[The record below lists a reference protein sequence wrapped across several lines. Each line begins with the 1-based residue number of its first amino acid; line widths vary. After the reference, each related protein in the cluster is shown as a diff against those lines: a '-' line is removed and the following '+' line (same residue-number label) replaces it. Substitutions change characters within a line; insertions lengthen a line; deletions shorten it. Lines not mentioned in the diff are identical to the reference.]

1 MASVKV
7 AISLDKPLF
16 EQAELLARELKVT
29 RSRLFTIALDDL
41 IRRHQGQLLLE
52 RINAAY
58 GDTPPPA
65 EQALQRKMRR
75 QHRQVVEGE
84 W

>member
-29 RSRLFTIALDDL
+29 RSRLFTIALGDL

-58 GDTPPPA
+58 SDTPPPA